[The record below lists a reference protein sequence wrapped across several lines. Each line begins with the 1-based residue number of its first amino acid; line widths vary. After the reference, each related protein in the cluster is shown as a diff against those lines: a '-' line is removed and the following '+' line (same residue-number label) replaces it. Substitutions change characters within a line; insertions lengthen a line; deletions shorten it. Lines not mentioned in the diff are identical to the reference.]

1 MTEHVCPRD
10 MSLDSLDDLISEREV
25 YQRYGH
31 LFVTDELRQA
41 RQSRQLEC
49 FELRKGIFY
58 TQAQLLSY
66 LETRRRKQC
75 QNRPL
80 LEPQSDPQ
88 NASGSSR
95 TNGSARKPVH
105 LISTDTSTRETDAL
119 VAKALEQRT

>member
-1 MTEHVCPRD
+1 
-10 MSLDSLDDLISEREV
+10 MSDLELKSLDDLISEREV

-31 LFVTDELRQA
+31 LFVIDELRQA

-58 TQAQLLSY
+58 TQAQLLFY

-80 LEPQSDPQ
+80 LDLENEPRH
-88 NASGSSR
+88 ASGNSR
-95 TNGSARKPVH
+95 TNGSARKPVR
-105 LISTDTSTRETDAL
+105 LISTDTSTQETEEL
-119 VAKALEQRT
+119 VAKALERRT